1 MVNSIGGSSMVGM
14 HRPNPQDFFKKV
26 DSDSSGGISQAELKT
41 LSDNLQKMTG
51 KTLDAS
57 DEAFS
62 SYDSNGDGSLSSD
75 ELKSVL
81 DKSGF
86 GPPSGGEGM
95 APATTSQDQA
105 TASYAANSGDDSL
118 SALITNLQSL
128 IDKLSSESDS
138 TDSSSTDNV
147 STAQAHQRP
156 DPKDFFK
163 KVDTDGS
170 GDISKSELKNLAED
184 MKNNTGT
191 TIDTSDEAFNTYD
204 TNGDGVLS
212 QDELKGV
219 MDKNRPTP
227 PHGHGE
233 GMRAQTASNEQTSST
248 AVNMQDQLSVLRDL
262 LNKLTNIQSSNNDSA
277 DSLLSITT

>member
-1 MVNSIGGSSMVGM
+1 MVNSIGGSSMIGM
-14 HRPNPQDFFKKV
+14 HRPGPQDFFQKV

-81 DKSGF
+81 DQGGF
-86 GPPSGGEGM
+86 GPPSGAEGM
-95 APATTSQDQA
+95 APPPPSQDQA

-128 IDKLSSESDS
+128 IDKLSSKSDS

-147 STAQAHQRP
+147 STAQAQRP

-191 TIDTSDEAFNTYD
+191 TIDTSNEAFNTYD

-233 GMRAQTASNEQTSST
+233 GMRTQTASNEQTSST

>member
-86 GPPSGGEGM
+86 RPPSGAEGM
-95 APATTSQDQA
+95 APPPPSQDQA

-128 IDKLSSESDS
+128 IDKLSSKSDS

-147 STAQAHQRP
+147 STAKAQRP

-170 GDISKSELKNLAED
+170 GDISKSELKSLAED
-184 MKNNTGT
+184 IKNNTGT
-191 TIDTSDEAFNTYD
+191 TIDTSDEDFNTYD

-212 QDELKGV
+212 KDELKDV

-227 PHGHGE
+227 PHGPGE